1 MCAELHNSP
10 VVMMAMNVPAIA
22 HKPPPL
28 ASQACRDRQL
38 FEEWVVRLVSVL
50 FRKRHVGMN
59 GRGRLSCAESQ
70 GEEMEGEGRPHR
82 STHTQNS

>member
-1 MCAELHNSP
+1 
-10 VVMMAMNVPAIA
+10 MAVNVPAIA

-50 FRKRHVGMN
+50 FRKTARRDGWMRAAGVCRGT
-59 GRGRLSCAESQ
+59 GRGDGRRGWASQ
-70 GEEMEGEGRPHR
+70 KRVGKPASMKKKDA
-82 STHTQNS
+82 TV